1 MDNKPELTLNTL
13 DVIAAPQRPRS
24 KRQCRKLSAMLAEI
38 ESIREAHWPDVLT
51 LGQNVKPQPLLIVVV
66 DKGEDVDAVSH
77 HVSASLKLLSEE
89 KLKHAEA
96 LGRALRLGA
105 MLTGSVKGMLNKT
118 RLEIADGEL
127 SLILE
132 PGVAHLA
139 GERVERRLT
148 ALGNCLGLTSRL
160 VA

>member
-77 HVSASLKLLSEE
+77 HVSASLKRLFRGSDKIGVRILSSDDELL
-89 KLKHAEA
+89 EA
-96 LGRALRLGA
+96 VRNAGCVLGWR
-105 MLTGSVKGMLNKT
+105 
-118 RLEIADGEL
+118 D
-127 SLILE
+127 
-132 PGVAHLA
+132 
-139 GERVERRLT
+139 
-148 ALGNCLGLTSRL
+148 
-160 VA
+160 